1 MSRTTCSSCN
11 KTYKNL
17 NSLLRHKE
25 RCILI
30 NPDMDLL
37 MRETEN
43 TPYTRRI
50 IASLLG
56 RLSVLEDK
64 IDRANRFITRE
75 KRKINIL
82 DYLNKQEK
90 TRALKAKTESATP
103 EATPEATTFSSIKK
117 QLVINNEQLNYYL
130 ENPPII
136 GLVKILINNLETLIT
151 NKDSKP
157 FRSFTQKR
165 STVYIREFDET
176 HKKYYWLELIE
187 WTDYER
193 LIFIIQQKLLKI
205 YEQRHNEKLN
215 RQHRSGQTEYPSR
228 TPQTNAK
235 NDDHYFENIKKIL
248 LTNQHGET
256 TSKYFKQR
264 LYEELRENIE
274 IDYEVIF

>member
-1 MSRTTCSSCN
+1 MAELTCSSCS
-11 KTYKNL
+11 KTYKSL
-17 NSLLRHKE
+17 NSLFRHKE

-30 NPDMDLL
+30 NPDLDLL
-37 MRETEN
+37 MLETEN

-50 IASLLG
+50 LTSLLG
-56 RLSVLEDK
+56 RLSVLENK
-64 IDRANRFITRE
+64 VEQANRFITRE

-90 TRALKAKTESATP
+90 TRALKSKEGTKTDLTAESRAEP
-103 EATPEATTFSSIKK
+103 TTFSNMKKLIKIDNK
-117 QLVINNEQLNYYL
+117 QLNYYL

-136 GLVKILINNLETLIT
+136 GLVKILIDNIDSQVTNNEI
-151 NKDSKP
+151 KP

-165 STVYIREFDET
+165 STIYIREFDET

-193 LIFIIQQKLLKI
+193 LIFIIQQKLLKM
-205 YEQRHNEKLN
+205 YEIRHNKKME
-215 RQHRSGQTEYPSR
+215 RQEQSGHTTQIGNNT
-228 TPQTNAK
+228 AK
-235 NDDHYFENIKKIL
+235 KDDHYFENIKKIL
-248 LTNQHGET
+248 LTNQHSES

>member
-1 MSRTTCSSCN
+1 M
-11 KTYKNL
+11 
-17 NSLLRHKE
+17 RHKE

-37 MRETEN
+37 IRETEN

-56 RLSVLEDK
+56 RLSVLEHK

-90 TRALKAKTESATP
+90 TRTLNAKTEP
-103 EATPEATTFSSIKK
+103 IPEATTFSSIKK

-136 GLVKILINNLETLIT
+136 GLVKILIDNLETLIT
-151 NKDSKP
+151 NKESKP

-165 STVYIREFDET
+165 STIYIREFDES

-215 RQHRSGQTEYPSR
+215 QQVRIAQTEYPSR
-228 TPQTNAK
+228 PAHTNAK
-235 NDDHYFENIKKIL
+235 NDDRYFENIKKIL

>member
-1 MSRTTCSSCN
+1 MSQTTCSSCN

-50 IASLLG
+50 LSSLLG
-56 RLSVLEDK
+56 RLSVLEHK
-64 IDRANRFITRE
+64 IDRANSFITRE

-90 TRALKAKTESATP
+90 RREAALESAP
-103 EATPEATTFSSIKK
+103 EAAPETTTFSSIKK
-117 QLVINNEQLNYYL
+117 KLVINNEQLNYYL

-136 GLVKILINNLETLIT
+136 GLVKILIDNLETQVT
-151 NKDSKP
+151 NKDPKP

-165 STVYIREFDET
+165 STIYIREFDET

-193 LIFIIQQKLLKI
+193 LIFIIQQKLLKM
-205 YEQRHNEKLN
+205 YELRHNEKLN
-215 RQHRSGQTEYPSR
+215 RQEQTA
-228 TPQTNAK
+228 QTAQTAHNIAK
-235 NDDHYFENIKKIL
+235 KDDHYFENIKKIL

-256 TSKYFKQR
+256 TSRYFKQR

-274 IDYEVIF
+274 IDYEVVF

>member
-136 GLVKILINNLETLIT
+136 GLVKILIDNLETLIT

-228 TPQTNAK
+228 APQTNAK